1 MKKTLATVKSRYF
14 APVVAGAG
22 MLASTAFAQ
31 SANPAVTLLEGVSF
45 DGIAAK
51 VLAVGAIIVGFHM
64 SLKGITIVKRVINK
78 A

>member
-31 SANPAVTLLEGVSF
+31 SANPAVTLLEGVSLT
-45 DGIAAK
+45 
-51 VLAVGAIIVGFHM
+51 VLPRKCLQLARLLLVFTC
-64 SLKGITIVKRVINK
+64 L
-78 A
+78 